1 MWLKSSG
8 NGSVGTMA
16 SQTLNKRIQYVAVAA
31 VISVTTVIAMYTTNG
46 TNGMMKIAP
55 LAFLV
60 PMFAFVATSER
71 QKKEYDPKRLMNEA
85 PTAIGMMAVKMM
97 SGGSFD
103 SAVRDVAANGPNG
116 VSKLFSTAVKNVD
129 LRLSVGIKESVNDVM
144 VTLHRDTAPFRRSVM
159 MLSSASESKDE
170 IERRRMIKDAETISL
185 VGLREMSESY
195 SSSLNSPCMLIF
207 GLGVMVPMILMSVL
221 PMLSIGGMFSVSM
234 LDGSMI
240 SFITLVAVPGIVAVV
255 VVSVI
260 GNNPFMEKRNDK
272 RGFVYA
278 LPMIVAFP
286 VFTAAF
292 FTFDDVPI
300 SILIAGIS
308 AGVAGFVSIYPI
320 VLKEKKRTRTEEAL
334 DHMLFEI
341 GNRLLSGENFE
352 TAMTISLRTLKDT
365 AVVASVF
372 ERTLL
377 LSKGDVLGTISSVLD
392 PYSER
397 CAGMYLRIYESSLKD
412 PRESGRLAISLGHQ
426 VQDQVSVKKSI
437 IGKLKSMMDMMT
449 GTSAIFAPLIMGLN
463 LVLLKPL
470 SSVSGTAVSSDVT
483 VVLMLYLIELALLIS
498 VLTAYLGSK
507 GSIVNV
513 VHRFSMILPVAL
525 IVFVSFSVLNI

>member
-1 MWLKSSG
+1 MVSLKISRRTQYVVSATAI
-8 NGSVGTMA
+8 SVGA
-16 SQTLNKRIQYVAVAA
+16 I
-31 VISVTTVIAMYTTNG
+31 VIMNVLQGMNGVT
-46 TNGMMKIAP
+46 KILP
-55 LAFLV
+55 LALLI
-60 PMFAFVATSER
+60 PLFAFVITTER
-71 QKKEYDPKRLMNEA
+71 QKKSYDPKRLMNEA

-103 SAVRDVAANGPNG
+103 SAARDVAVNGPKG
-116 VSKLFSTAVKNVD
+116 ISKLFSTAVKNVD
-129 LRLSVGIKESVNDVM
+129 LRMSAGMKESINDVM
-144 VTLHRDTAPFRRSVM
+144 SSLHHDIAPFRRSVM

-170 IERRRMIKDAETISL
+170 IERKRMIKDAENISL

-234 LDGSMI
+234 LDGTMV

-255 VVSVI
+255 VLSI
-260 GNNPFMEKRNDK
+260 ISSNPFMEKRNSKTD
-272 RGFVYA
+272 FVYV
-278 LPMIVAFP
+278 LPMLSAFP
-286 VFTAAF
+286 VFVF
-292 FTFDDVPI
+292 SFLTFSDVTI
-300 SILIAGIS
+300 SILFAGLAAGIC
-308 AGVAGFVSIYPI
+308 GFISIYPA
-320 VLKEKKRTRTEEAL
+320 VMKEKRRTKIEEGF
-334 DHMLFEI
+334 DNMLFEI

-352 TAMTISLRTLKDT
+352 TAMTVSLKAVKDLSS
-365 AVVASVF
+365 VALIF
-372 ERTLL
+372 ERTLM
-377 LSKGDVLGTISSVLD
+377 LSKGDVREAISSVLV

-397 CAGMYLRIYESSLKD
+397 SAQMYLRIYDSSLKD

-426 VQDQVSVKKSI
+426 VQDQASVKKSI

-449 GTSAIFAPLIMGLN
+449 GTSAIFAPLIMGLS

-470 SSVSGTAVSSDVT
+470 SSISGAAVSSDVT
-483 VVLMLYLIELALLIS
+483 VILMLYLIELALLIS
-498 VLTAYLGSK
+498 VLTAYLGNR

-513 VHRFSMILPVAL
+513 VHRFSMILPIAL